1 MRIVFATALAA
12 TLLASLATSAT
23 EPVDNCATVLGSIA
37 VELRIARN
45 LPPGR
50 KSSYQCPKAYRSY
63 GSLVGASRERIQR
76 SLGTPDRRAEDGGW
90 SYFFA
95 SRHGELPPGTPELVF
110 HFGGEDVVE
119 SVDCRRT
126 TG

>member
-1 MRIVFATALAA
+1 MRTLPCLLLAAALASA
-12 TLLASLATSAT
+12 PGLLASA
-23 EPVDNCATVLGSIA
+23 EPVDNCATVLGSIR
-37 VELRIARN
+37 VELHFARD

-50 KSSYQCPKAYRSY
+50 KTTYVCAKRYA
-63 GSLVGASRERIQR
+63 SLVGASRARILR
-76 SLGTPDRRAEDGGW
+76 SLGTPDRNGEDGGW